1 MASDPFLANPADSVA
16 PRADLAVAAAFMA
29 AGIGIVWQSLRMP
42 TFVDQGGDPFTAP
55 GIVPGFYGLVI
66 AVLSLVLALRSI
78 KRGALRADGGGPG
91 ADPPEAGSSNA
102 RLAIV
107 LALVLIFTIGLIGR
121 VPFWLATALFVSS
134 FIGIFE
140 WPLARDRRDRIRRVA
155 TAIVI
160 GIVMGFGTVWVFQDI
175 FLVRLP

>member
-1 MASDPFLANPADSVA
+1 MSDPFEGNPADSVA
-16 PRADLAVAAAFMA
+16 PRADLAVGAAFMA
-29 AGIGIVWQSLRMP
+29 VGIGIVWQSLVMP

-66 AVLSLVLALRSI
+66 ALLSLALALRSI
-78 KRGALRADGGGPG
+78 NRGALHLDGGGAG
-91 ADPPEAGSSNA
+91 TEPPEPGTSNA
-102 RLAIV
+102 RLGIV
-107 LALVLIFTIGLIGR
+107 VTLVLIFAVGLIGR

-140 WPLARDRRDRIRRVA
+140 WPLARDRRDRIRRVVSA
-155 TAIVI
+155 LII
-160 GIVMGFGTVWVFQDI
+160 GLIMGFATVWVFQDI

>member
-1 MASDPFLANPADSVA
+1 LTTDPFLANPADSVA

-29 AGIGIVWQSLRMP
+29 VGIGIVWQSLVMP

-66 AVLSLVLALRSI
+66 ALLSLALALRSI
-78 KRGALRADGGGPG
+78 KRGALRPDGGGAG
-91 ADPPEAGSSNA
+91 AEPPEPGTSNA
-102 RLAIV
+102 RLGIV
-107 LALVLIFTIGLIGR
+107 VTLVLIFAVGLIGR

-140 WPLARDRRDRIRRVA
+140 WPLARDRRDRIRRVVS
-155 TAIVI
+155 AIII
-160 GIVMGFGTVWVFQDI
+160 GLVMGFATVWVFQEI